1 MEEKVYLD
9 KEWIKK
15 YKELKIELSLIQEE
29 IREIENYSILFLDE
43 ISILDKEIKELEDE
57 ITRKNKLPKDLKEI
71 KRLIIEGTFMSLL
84 AGCTFSVFFT
94 PELDELTREK
104 LISIFQKFIIFTPI
118 FETLIMF
125 FGIRELVSIKKEL
138 KTKDD
143 RNFELEEQINKNKMS
158 KEEFLEKRK
167 SDIEIINELNLEK
180 TTNLLKLFNIIKEKY
195 SDEITTN
202 IIKKDYLN
210 DNDFMDF
217 LELSNKNTEINIE
230 KTLLKKLN

>member
-71 KRLIIEGTFMSLL
+71 KRLIIEGTCMSLL

-94 PELDELTREK
+94 PELDELTKEK
-104 LISIFQKFIIFTPI
+104 LMSIFQKFIIFTPI

-143 RNFELEEQINKNKMS
+143 RNLALEEQINKNKVS

-167 SDIEIINELNLEK
+167 SDIEIINKLNLEK

-195 SDEITTN
+195 SDEIATN

-210 DNDFMDF
+210 DNDFMEF